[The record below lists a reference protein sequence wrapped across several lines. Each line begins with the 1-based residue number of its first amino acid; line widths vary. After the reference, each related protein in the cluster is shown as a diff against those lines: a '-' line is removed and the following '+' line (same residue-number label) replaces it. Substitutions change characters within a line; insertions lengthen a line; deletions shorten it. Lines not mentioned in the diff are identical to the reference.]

1 MKIAT
6 KTVTV
11 TTGNSGNTYQNEKSL
26 LMYWFAK
33 ANSEL
38 KY

>member
-1 MKIAT
+1 MDRHFLFK
-6 KTVTV
+6 
-11 TTGNSGNTYQNEKSL
+11 GNTYQNERSL